1 MTTDARQLNGTA
13 DAPLRVE
20 LPCAWKANQVRDE
33 RDWVWSIADAHVQ
46 EIDAALRFSKAQGL
60 SEQDVTRASFPLDG
74 FAAEL
79 RRLMHELEFGRGF
92 ALMRGFPVDRY
103 DYADLRRIYWGIGTH
118 IGRAESQ
125 NISGQLM
132 QEITDL
138 GFDYTKSEHRGSMTS
153 AQLRPHC
160 DITDVVGLL
169 CLRKA
174 RTGGA
179 STIRSAMTIY
189 NEILDQH
196 PEYLPALH
204 RGFHFELDGK
214 GPTGRPDEV
223 THRIPVFSWHQGY
236 LACRFNQKAIEGGA
250 VKAGT
255 PLTPLQRQAIDAV
268 GVLAERDD
276 IKLSMNF
283 EPGDI
288 QWLNNHVI
296 LHSRTHYE
304 DHVQPD
310 RRRLLLR
317 LWLNH
322 ENARP
327 LDYDFANKA
336 LNGPR
341 RGVVARG
348 ATYDGA
354 ALGGASHGS

>member
-1 MTTDARQLNGTA
+1 MNEHVRNETRNDPRQLNGTA
-13 DAPLRVE
+13 EAPVSVD
-20 LPCAWKANQVRDE
+20 LPCAWYASAVRDE
-33 RDWVWSIADAHVQ
+33 RDWVWPITDTHVR
-46 EIDAALRFSKAQGL
+46 EIDAALQHSKRQGL
-60 SEQDVTRASFPLDG
+60 GEQEVSRETFPLEA
-74 FAAEL
+74 FADEL
-79 RRLMHELEFGRGF
+79 ARLVHELEFGRGF
-92 ALMRGFPVDRY
+92 VLMRGFPVDRY
-103 DYADLRRIYWGIGTH
+103 TYEDLRRIYWGIGTH
-118 IGRAESQ
+118 IGPAQSQ
-125 NISGQLM
+125 NIQGQLI

-138 GFDYTKSEHRGSMTS
+138 GFDYSKSEHRGSMTS
-153 AQLRPHC
+153 AELRPHC

-174 RTGGA
+174 RAGGA

-189 NEILDQH
+189 NEILATH

-223 THRIPVFSWHQGY
+223 THRIPVYSWHEGY

-255 PLTPLQRQAIDAV
+255 PLTPLQQAAVDAV
-268 GVLAERDD
+268 GTLAERAD
-276 IKLSMNF
+276 IKLSMDF

-296 LHSRTHYE
+296 LHSRTHFE
-304 DHVQPD
+304 DYPEPE

-322 ENARP
+322 DSARP

-341 RGVVARG
+341 RGVLTRP
-348 ATYDGA
+348 ATYD
-354 ALGGASHGS
+354 LR